1 MEYTFGFSA
10 WIINFYYAS
19 WLNET
24 SWDEPEAESP
34 KVDDCET
41 PLLQSPTFVIWL
53 VLLPA
58 LANAAQ
64 LPGSLLYHGH
74 STFYRLSPV
83 SGLADCLTIYALVGK
98 ALAKGHSWQQS
109 IAGALLVRQ
118 GIGQNDLW
126 WRRFNLSGKTRIEG
140 FACTSDAEDEDELA
154 TLAPTESS
162 DDWINHDAEESHL
175 RHALARITEPITPE
189 RIAGYILVL
198 FVFVHA
204 VALVVLV
211 PAMSFLKMVA
221 ILALAYAGCLFMF
234 EILVWSM
241 ALGGSRHSIAE
252 IPRGN
257 AIELLCALDPG
268 DSPFS
273 LNQDTKDSR
282 ELTDIELESW
292 HSHQDMEGSQNGKRS
307 EQKTPAW
314 GIAIKLIAGLFG
326 LVEAFVWVVITYAA
340 WKVKPQLLFPA
351 AATTILIN
359 LGLIINCLFPRIVDV
374 RLGMIR
380 RLDLSDQETNTAVRV
395 GVGGLRWL
403 LTKATMVN
411 FIAVAWLGLMVA
423 MFILE
428 KAGRW
433 PGDEAKEST
442 TLPQWLVGLAS
453 P

>member
-19 WLNET
+19 WLNQT
-24 SWDEPEAESP
+24 SWDEPEADLP
-34 KVDDCET
+34 KVDDCEA
-41 PLLQSPTFVIWL
+41 PLLLSTTFVIWL

-83 SGLADCLTIYALVGK
+83 SGLVDCFATYALVGK
-98 ALAKGHSWQQS
+98 ALAKGHSWRQS
-109 IAGALLVRQ
+109 IAGALLLRQ
-118 GIGQNDLW
+118 GIGQNYLW
-126 WRRFNLSGKTRIEG
+126 WRKFGKAHIDESD
-140 FACTSDAEDEDELA
+140 CKSDAEDEDELA
-154 TLAPTESS
+154 TLAPTELS
-162 DDWINHDAEESHL
+162 DDWINHDTEDSHL
-175 RHALARITEPITPE
+175 RHALARITESVTPE

-198 FVFVHA
+198 FVFVQA

-211 PAMSFLKMVA
+211 PVMSLLKVTA
-221 ILALAYAGCLFMF
+221 ILALTYTACLFMF
-234 EILVWSM
+234 EMLVLSM
-241 ALGGSRHSIAE
+241 ALGASRPSIVE
-252 IPRGN
+252 IPWGN
-257 AIELLCALDPG
+257 AVELLCALDPG

-292 HSHQDMEGSQNGKRS
+292 HSHQDMKGSQHGKRS

-326 LVEAFVWVVITYAA
+326 WVEAFVWVVITYAA

-351 AATTILIN
+351 AATAILIN
-359 LGLIINCLFPRIVDV
+359 LGLMINCLFPRIVDV

-403 LTKATMVN
+403 LTKATMAN
-411 FIAVAWLGLMVA
+411 FIAVAWLGLMAA

-428 KAGRW
+428 KAGGW
-433 PGDEAKEST
+433 SADEGEES
-442 TLPQWLVGLAS
+442 TLPQWLAELAG

>member
-41 PLLQSPTFVIWL
+41 PLLLSPTFVIWL

-83 SGLADCLTIYALVGK
+83 SGLADCFATFALIGK
-98 ALAKGHSWQQS
+98 ALVKGHSWRQS
-109 IAGALLVRQ
+109 VAGVLLLRQ

-126 WRRFNLSGKTRIEG
+126 WRK
-140 FACTSDAEDEDELA
+140 FARTHIDESVCRSNAGYEDELA

-162 DDWINHDAEESHL
+162 DDWANHDAEESHL
-175 RHALARITEPITPE
+175 GHALVRITEPVTPE
-189 RIAGYILVL
+189 RVAGYILVL
-198 FVFVHA
+198 FVFVQA
-204 VALVVLV
+204 VALVFLV
-211 PAMSFLKMVA
+211 PTMSFFKMVA
-221 ILALAYAGCLFMF
+221 ILALAYTGCMFMF
-234 EILVWSM
+234 EMLVLSM

-252 IPRGN
+252 IPWGN

-292 HSHQDMEGSQNGKRS
+292 HSHQDMEGSQHGKRS

-359 LGLIINCLFPRIVDV
+359 LGLMINCLFPRIVDV
-374 RLGMIR
+374 RLGLIR
-380 RLDLSDQETNTAVRV
+380 RLDLSDQERNTTVRV
-395 GVGGLRWL
+395 GVAALRWL
-403 LTKATMVN
+403 LTKATMAN